1 MSKQIERRVLKG
13 TQIRAKQGEKPGIE
27 GLGAVFDQQYDNGW
41 FIETVK
47 PGAFDRAISE
57 AQDVRCLFNHDPNN
71 VLARTKSGTLRLSI
85 AADGLHFDCDTDST
99 GIASDVRAMIARGD
113 VDGCSISFVVRKD
126 TWGDEFDE
134 KGNWVQ
140 STRVIEDVDLFD
152 VGPVTFP
159 AYTQTSVGAR
169 SMWPD
174 GIPAEVRSHVPGLRE
189 GAPKL
194 ALVKP
199 ARRDAEDGDGDCT
212 CSCDPCQDGNCAD
225 CNCTGDCDATNCGNQ
240 DCRCGEGERMRMR
253 LRIAEASL

>member
-13 TQIRAKQGEKPGIE
+13 TEIRAKQGDKPGIE
-27 GLGAVFDQQYDNGW
+27 GVGAVFNQQYDNGW
-41 FIETVK
+41 FIETMK

-71 VLARTKSGTLRLSI
+71 VLARTKSGTLRLAI
-85 AADGLHFDCDTDST
+85 ASDGLHFDCDTDST

-113 VDGCSISFVVRKD
+113 VDGCSISFIVRKD
-126 TWGDEFDE
+126 TWSDEFDA
-134 KGNWVQ
+134 KGDYVQ
-140 STRVIEDVDLFD
+140 STRTIEDVDLFD

-189 GAPKL
+189 GAPKP

-199 ARRDAEDGDGDCT
+199 ARRDAKDGDCT

-225 CNCTGDCDATNCGNQ
+225 CSCSSDCDASNCANE
-240 DCRCGEGERMRMR
+240 DCSCGAGERMRKR